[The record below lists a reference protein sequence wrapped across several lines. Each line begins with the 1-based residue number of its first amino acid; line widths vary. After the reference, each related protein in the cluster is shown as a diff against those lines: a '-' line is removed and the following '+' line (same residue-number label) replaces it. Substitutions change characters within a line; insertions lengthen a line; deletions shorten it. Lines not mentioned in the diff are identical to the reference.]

1 MIKLRLLETLTGEDG
16 TQTSTIM
23 SGQILWDSDMTE
35 MTGGKRMHLT
45 HNGVEDQGLGP
56 DQLRIATEAS
66 FLLAN
71 AVSVT
76 RLDNTRVTNA
86 LTARTLSVQFAG
98 KRDIA
103 GRLVPKGDRLKKLT
117 KR

>member
-1 MIKLRLLETLTGEDG
+1 
-16 TQTSTIM
+16 
-23 SGQILWDSDMTE
+23 
-35 MTGGKRMHLT
+35 MHLT

-56 DQLRIATEAS
+56 DQLRIATGAG

-76 RLDNTRVTNA
+76 RLDNTQVTNA
-86 LTARTLSVQFAG
+86 LTSRTLNVQFAG

-103 GRLVPKGDRLKKLT
+103 GRLVPKEDRLKKLT